1 VLTRLAD
8 ASLET
13 DAADAAL
20 AEGAFHQA
28 AERLDAA
35 DAILG
40 ELRAA
45 WPEMPG
51 PVRAVVGPA
60 AAELRQRLERARQRL
75 PRLSALTVGTA
86 VSDPEEDEEP
96 RY

>member
-1 VLTRLAD
+1 MLTRLAD
-8 ASLET
+8 ASLAA

-20 AEGAFHQA
+20 ADAAYHQA
-28 AERLDAA
+28 GEHFDAA
-35 DAILG
+35 DAILD

-45 WPEMPG
+45 WPEMPA
-51 PVRAVVGPA
+51 PVRVVVGPA
-60 AAELRQRLERARQRL
+60 AAELRQRIERGRQRM

-86 VSDPEEDEEP
+86 VSDPEEDQEP